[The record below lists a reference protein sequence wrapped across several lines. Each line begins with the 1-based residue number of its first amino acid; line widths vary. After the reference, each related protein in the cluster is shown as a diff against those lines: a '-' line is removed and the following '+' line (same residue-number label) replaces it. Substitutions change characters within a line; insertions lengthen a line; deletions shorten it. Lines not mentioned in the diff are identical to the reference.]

1 LNSDHIINALTSSC
15 RSYIATQPTGS
26 GVIVEGFYI
35 EPSRLEE
42 GGDLQNLSIPKARVS
57 IYEDGDTPA
66 LVVDQ
71 MKVLDTMQRYGV
83 DINFVIGYKFDK
95 NGNAENPMLALK
107 DTVLAW
113 ANQIDPFTTTS
124 GMLYYFQYMGS
135 VQPTRDIRY
144 TTIKLNFE
152 ARRVLMDLNSVFLTD
167 SNGNNLTDNL
177 GNQLTQ

>member
-1 LNSDHIINALTSSC
+1 MNSDHIINALTSSY

-66 LVVDQ
+66 LIVDQ